1 MPKAT
6 FYLLKADYT
15 LKAVDFWSHKC
26 KTMVYKVHEQFLVP
40 TVNTPKPTY
49 SVTLY
54 APYTRLQTDIPRS
67 CRIFDMNSRDP
78 SFRSLADLVES
89 HLP

>member
-6 FYLLKADYT
+6 FYQLKADYT
-15 LKAVDFWSHKC
+15 FKAVDFWSHKC
-26 KTMVYKVHEQFLVP
+26 KTMVYKIHERSLVP
-40 TVNTPKPTY
+40 TAPKPTY

-54 APYTRLQTDIPRS
+54 APYTRLQTEPPRS

-78 SFRSLADLVES
+78 SFRSLADLAES
-89 HLP
+89 HLT